1 MTADFTAYA
10 EIGQEP
16 DMIDLH
22 LHLDGSLAP
31 EDVLQLAKLSGICL
45 PRENADALRPLL
57 EAEPDCQNLGEYL
70 EKFDLPLQVLQTEQT
85 ISLSVYLLLKRLAMQ
100 GLCYAEIRFAPQLH
114 TARGLT
120 QMQVVDAAAE
130 GLQKGVC
137 DTGMP
142 AQLILCCMRFDNNQD
157 ANFETIR
164 VAKAYL
170 DRGVC
175 AADLAGNEAANP
187 AQWYAPVF
195 SLADE
200 LGVPFIIHA
209 GEAAGPESIRQALT
223 LGARRI
229 GHGVRAMEDPA
240 LMAELAQKKVPLETC
255 FTSNL
260 QTKAVAGADSYPLAA
275 FLNMGIPATINTDNM
290 TVSATDLKQEYLLLQ
305 KQFGLSDARLQ
316 ETACSAA
323 DAAFLPDSQK
333 DELKARIAQAFIGW
347 LHG

>member
-1 MTADFTAYA
+1 
-10 EIGQEP
+10 
-16 DMIDLH
+16 MIDLH

-31 EDVLQLAKLSGICL
+31 EDVLLLAKLSGISL
-45 PRENADALRPLL
+45 PRESADALRPLL

-70 EKFDLPLQVLQTEQT
+70 EKFDLPLQVLQTEET
-85 ISLSVYLLLKRLAMQ
+85 ISLAVYLLLKRLAAQ
-100 GLCYAEIRFAPQLH
+100 GLCYAEVRFAPQLH
-114 TARGLT
+114 TTRGLT
-120 QMQVVDAAAE
+120 QMQVADAAVK
-130 GLQKGVC
+130 GLQRAVC
-137 DTGMP
+137 ETGMH

-164 VAKAYL
+164 AAKAYL
-170 DRGVC
+170 GSGVC

-209 GEAAGPESIRQALT
+209 GEAAGPESIRQALK
-223 LGARRI
+223 LGALRI

-240 LMAELAQKKVPLETC
+240 LMAELSQKKVPLETC

-290 TVSATDLKQEYLLLQ
+290 TVSGTDLKQEYLFLQ
-305 KQFGLSDARLQ
+305 KQLGLSDARLQ
-316 ETACSAA
+316 DTACNAA
-323 DAAFLPDSQK
+323 DAAFLPEVQK
-333 DELKARIAQAFIGW
+333 NALKAQIAEAFTSW